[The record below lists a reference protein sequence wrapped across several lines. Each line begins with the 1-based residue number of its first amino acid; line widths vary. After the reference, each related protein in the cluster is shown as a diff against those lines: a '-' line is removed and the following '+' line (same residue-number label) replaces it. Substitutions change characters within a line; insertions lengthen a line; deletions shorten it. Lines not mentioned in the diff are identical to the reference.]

1 MGISLCKFIK
11 VFFSFFHIFNS
22 VPFSNFYEA
31 SITRGSLDLVQKTPI
46 ATDRRIRIRR
56 RAQAAIEKERKL
68 KSKNIKFERRCRVF
82 TSSLFFDYA

>member
-1 MGISLCKFIK
+1 VYRFQIFIDPTFE
-11 VFFSFFHIFNS
+11 VST
-22 VPFSNFYEA
+22 
-31 SITRGSLDLVQKTPI
+31 TRGSLDLVQKTPI